1 MKTSNA
7 IKAMSSYPI
16 PAATIEN
23 IIDEA
28 GLDADADITR
38 EVRASNEFKKAK
50 ASHTPFLPK
59 LRTSPR
65 RNQLHINEDERSRF
79 AKKSNSLLAELGED
93 EAGTDIP
100 CGYIGEGLLMII
112 QNGFLFT
119 YDTTGGGML
128 HGIPQKVETKL
139 SDKGIPCNI
148 VKNKSDHQGT
158 IPGRQVQTICSQGI
172 NRTAGLHRQ
181 KSEANRQPRRG
192 SRRV

>member
-50 ASHTPFLPK
+50 ALTYAFLPK

-65 RNQLHINEDERSRF
+65 EESATHSTRTNAHALPR
-79 AKKSNSLLAELGED
+79 
-93 EAGTDIP
+93 
-100 CGYIGEGLLMII
+100 
-112 QNGFLFT
+112 
-119 YDTTGGGML
+119 
-128 HGIPQKVETKL
+128 
-139 SDKGIPCNI
+139 
-148 VKNKSDHQGT
+148 
-158 IPGRQVQTICSQGI
+158 
-172 NRTAGLHRQ
+172 NRTAC
-181 KSEANRQPRRG
+181 
-192 SRRV
+192 